1 MSKRA
6 EAAAQ
11 LRAAQAAKGKAE
23 DGRAQAVRLVEAV
36 EQTKPA
42 DQKELEYIRTHKWQE
57 QAEEPRELDVPLVSF
72 EKYGKKLRLA
82 KEDEYER
89 EYMEAEP
96 LRASK
101 RPEKVRKNPRLEEDY
116 DSESD
121 RRAEKKVIIAAVI
134 TALVLIGVISLVGMR
149 ALSGGWGFGGFAAS
163 DEEVEMPSLLGKT
176 LSAATKE
183 AEALGIE
190 LVEEGQEQS
199 KYYDT
204 GEICYQS
211 AVEGTKV
218 PVNGKIGI
226 KISTGLTSEK
236 MPDMK
241 ELTEEEATEKIVN
254 LVGTNPSIEY
264 EYDEEIEVKKVIGQ
278 SPAEGE
284 TINAKSR
291 IVLTISKGKEGGDV
305 AVPNV
310 VNATEEK
317 ARQDLEAVGLVVGTV
332 SHTESTT
339 VEKGRVITQ
348 TISANQ
354 QVPSGSVVNLVVS
367 SGPPQTNE
375 PEPPQQNPQTPEP
388 TTQTVPDNSGS
399 MTEGTKYFT
408 ISAPAGGGSHYVR
421 VVKND
426 ADGAFPV
433 VDEYRDTEDFPYSVA
448 VTGRG
453 SGTVT
458 CYVDS
463 VEQWTQSVNFSE

>member
-1 MSKRA
+1 MT
-6 EAAAQ
+6 
-11 LRAAQAAKGKAE
+11 G
-23 DGRAQAVRLVEAV
+23 V
-36 EQTKPA
+36 QTC
-42 DQKELEYIRTHKWQE
+42 
-57 QAEEPRELDVPLVSF
+57 
-72 EKYGKKLRLA
+72 
-82 KEDEYER
+82 
-89 EYMEAEP
+89 
-96 LRASK
+96 
-101 RPEKVRKNPRLEEDY
+101 
-116 DSESD
+116 
-121 RRAEKKVIIAAVI
+121 
-134 TALVLIGVISLVGMR
+134 AL
-149 ALSGGWGFGGFAAS
+149 
-163 DEEVEMPSLLGKT
+163 P
-176 LSAATKE
+176 
-183 AEALGIE
+183 
-190 LVEEGQEQS
+190 
-199 KYYDT
+199 
-204 GEICYQS
+204 IC
-211 AVEGTKV
+211 
-218 PVNGKIGI
+218 
-226 KISTGLTSEK
+226 
-236 MPDMK
+236 
-241 ELTEEEATEKIVN
+241 
-254 LVGTNPSIEY
+254 
-264 EYDEEIEVKKVIGQ
+264 
-278 SPAEGE
+278 
-284 TINAKSR
+284 
-291 IVLTISKGKEGGDV
+291 
-305 AVPNV
+305 
-310 VNATEEK
+310 
-317 ARQDLEAVGLVVGTV
+317 TV